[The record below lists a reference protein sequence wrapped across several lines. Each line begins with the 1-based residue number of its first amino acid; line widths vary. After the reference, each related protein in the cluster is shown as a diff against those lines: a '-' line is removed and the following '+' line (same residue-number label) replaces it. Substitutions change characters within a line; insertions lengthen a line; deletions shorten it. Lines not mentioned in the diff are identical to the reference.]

1 MTVLVR
7 ICLFS
12 FICPTL
18 YCSAALLWSFRD
30 QCDDIKIGR
39 QSFFYLVEL
48 RWCVNHVTSV
58 DMDDWQHHISNDHS
72 TQRCM
77 RIIEDHE
84 LKHKMPEIATVVV
97 FKSCQWD
104 PVMSFWAKTDE
115 KEPRRR
121 QQYRTSKS
129 SLAWL
134 CFFFCGSQPTDESWS
149 VTKET
154 SRTVKSRFQNES
166 WFQICRESDLLR
178 CQKPWFSAPQI
189 RVNNCLCAKH
199 PSNES
204 KTFSLLKFTKKKKKV
219 MALQAQR
226 CIL

>member
-7 ICLFS
+7 TCLFS

-18 YCSAALLWSFRD
+18 YRSADLLWVFRD
-30 QCDDIKIGR
+30 QCDDIKIRR

-58 DMDDWQHHISNDHS
+58 DMDDWQRHISNDHN

-84 LKHKMPEIATVVV
+84 LNHKMPEIATVVV

-104 PVMSFWAKTDE
+104 PAMSFWAKTDE

-121 QQYRTSKS
+121 QHYTSKS
-129 SLAWL
+129 SLVWL
-134 CFFFCGSQPTDESWS
+134 CFFFCDSGPTDKSWS
-149 VTKET
+149 LTKET
-154 SRTVKSRFQNES
+154 SRNVKSRFQNES
-166 WFQICRESDLLR
+166 WFQICRQSDLLR
-178 CQKPWFSAPQI
+178 RQKPRFSAPQI
-189 RVNNCLCAKH
+189 RVNNCLCA
-199 PSNES
+199 
-204 KTFSLLKFTKKKKKV
+204 
-219 MALQAQR
+219 
-226 CIL
+226 